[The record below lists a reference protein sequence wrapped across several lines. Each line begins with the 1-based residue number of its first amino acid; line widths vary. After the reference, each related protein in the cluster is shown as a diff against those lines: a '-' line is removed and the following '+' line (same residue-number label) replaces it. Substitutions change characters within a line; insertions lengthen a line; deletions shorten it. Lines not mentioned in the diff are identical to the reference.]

1 MNAQKKGNMIRVI
14 GRKNAML
21 VLKHVEYQI
30 VDAIQLEGL
39 LSHLRETTAQV
50 EGITYKDIHFV
61 KGKKEFVL
69 SLECDREDRYHAW
82 RQICPPPP
90 GAKDW
95 HEVLLTKDERFGNS
109 LDRLPA

>member
-1 MNAQKKGNMIRVI
+1 MIRII

-21 VLKHVEYQI
+21 VLKYVEYQI
-30 VDAIQLEGL
+30 ADPAQLEGL

-61 KGKKEFVL
+61 KAKKEFVL
-69 SLECDREDRYHAW
+69 SLECESEDRYHTW

-95 HEVLLTKDERFGNS
+95 HEVLLTKDEHFGNS